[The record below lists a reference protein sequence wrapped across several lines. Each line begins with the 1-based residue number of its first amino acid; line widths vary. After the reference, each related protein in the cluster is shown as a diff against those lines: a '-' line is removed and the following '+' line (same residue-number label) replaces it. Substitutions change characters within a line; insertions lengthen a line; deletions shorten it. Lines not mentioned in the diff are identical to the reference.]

1 MLSTFIIAL
10 REGLEAALI
19 VGILVA
25 YIVRTDR
32 RHFLKPLWTG
42 VGAAL
47 AATFTLGAFLSYTSA
62 ELTPRGEE
70 LFAGITS
77 FIAVGLVTWMVF
89 WMKRTARTLRNE
101 LHGKVDTALTGGPIS
116 LALVAFFAVAREGLE
131 TALFVYTNF
140 KTVGAASTATVGLV
154 LGLTLAVVLGYLI
167 YNRSVKLNLSKFFT
181 VTGVALV
188 IVAAGVLSYGIHE
201 FQELGWIP
209 GVDDFL
215 WDVTPWIAKE
225 SILASLLSGTVG
237 FDTTTSFIQFFAW
250 SAYLVAVLVP
260 YLSKGKGAPSTPRTP
275 VAETVQA

>member
-42 VGAAL
+42 VAAAL
-47 AATFTLGAFLSYTSA
+47 AATFALGAFLSFTSA
-62 ELTPRGEE
+62 ELSDRGEE

-101 LHGKVDTALTGGPIS
+101 LQGKVDTALTGGPIS

-140 KTVGAASTATVGLV
+140 QTVGAASTATVGLV

-167 YNRSVKLNLSKFFT
+167 YNRSVKLDLSKFFT

-237 FDTTTSFIQFFAW
+237 FDTTTSFIQFIAW

-260 YLSKGKGAPSTPRTP
+260 YLSKGKGQQSAPA
-275 VAETVQA
+275 AEKVKA

>member
-1 MLSTFIIAL
+1 
-10 REGLEAALI
+10 
-19 VGILVA
+19 
-25 YIVRTDR
+25 
-32 RHFLKPLWTG
+32 
-42 VGAAL
+42 
-47 AATFTLGAFLSYTSA
+47 
-62 ELTPRGEE
+62 
-70 LFAGITS
+70 
-77 FIAVGLVTWMVF
+77 MVF

-101 LHGKVDTALTGGPIS
+101 LHGKVDNALTGGPIS

-140 KTVGAASTATVGLV
+140 QTVGAASTATVGLV

-167 YNRSVKLNLSKFFT
+167 YNRSVKLDLSKFFT
-181 VTGVALV
+181 VTGVALI

-237 FDTTTSFIQFFAW
+237 FDTTTSFIQFIAW
-250 SAYLVAVLVP
+250 AAYLVAVLVP
-260 YLSKGKGAPSTPRTP
+260 YLSKGKGQQSEP
-275 VAETVQA
+275 VAEQVKA

>member
-42 VGAAL
+42 VAL
-47 AATFTLGAFLSYTSA
+47 AIGASLALGGVLSFTSA
-62 ELTPRGEE
+62 ELTERGEE
-70 LFAGITS
+70 YFAGITS

-89 WMKRTARTLRNE
+89 WMKRTARTLRTE
-101 LHGKVDTALTGGPIS
+101 LHGKVDNALVGGPIS

-131 TALFVYTNF
+131 TALFIYTNF
-140 KTVGAASTATVGLV
+140 KTVGAASTATIGLV
-154 LGLTLAVVLGYLI
+154 LGLGLAVVLGYLI

-181 VTGVALV
+181 VTGVALI
-188 IVAAGVLSYGIHE
+188 IVAAGVLSYGVHE
-201 FQELGWIP
+201 FQELGFIP
-209 GVDDFL
+209 GPDDFL

-225 SILASLLSGTVG
+225 SVLASLLSGTIG

-250 SAYLVAVLVP
+250 AAYLVVVLVP
-260 YLSKGKGAPSTPRTP
+260 YLAKGKPATPAAPK
-275 VAETVQA
+275 AESVNS

>member
-42 VGAAL
+42 VAVAL
-47 AATFTLGAFLSYTSA
+47 AATFALGAFLSFTSA
-62 ELTPRGEE
+62 ELSDRGEE

-140 KTVGAASTATVGLV
+140 QTVGAASTATVGLV

-167 YNRSVKLNLSKFFT
+167 YNRSVKLDLSKFFT
-181 VTGVALV
+181 VTGVALI

-237 FDTTTSFIQFFAW
+237 FDTTTSFIQFIAW

-260 YLSKGKGAPSTPRTP
+260 YLSKGKSQQSAPA
-275 VAETVQA
+275 AEKVKA

>member
-42 VGAAL
+42 VAAAL
-47 AATFTLGAFLSYTSA
+47 AATFALGAFLSFTSA
-62 ELTPRGEE
+62 ELSDRGEE

-101 LHGKVDTALTGGPIS
+101 LHGKVDTALTAGPIS

-140 KTVGAASTATVGLV
+140 QTVGAASTATVGLV

-167 YNRSVKLNLSKFFT
+167 YNRSVKLDLSKFFT
-181 VTGVALV
+181 VTGVALI

-209 GVDDFL
+209 GVDDFR

-237 FDTTTSFIQFFAW
+237 FDTTTSFIQFIAW

-260 YLSKGKGAPSTPRTP
+260 YLSKGKSQQSAP
-275 VAETVQA
+275 VAEQVKA

>member
-47 AATFTLGAFLSYTSA
+47 AATFALGAFLSYTSA
-62 ELTPRGEE
+62 ELTARGEE

-140 KTVGAASTATVGLV
+140 QTVGAASTATVGLV

-167 YNRSVKLNLSKFFT
+167 YNRSVKLDLSKFFT
-181 VTGVALV
+181 VTGVALI

-237 FDTTTSFIQFFAW
+237 FDTTTSFIQFIAW

-260 YLSKGKGAPSTPRTP
+260 YLSKGKGKQSAPATEQ
-275 VAETVQA
+275 VKA

>member
-42 VGAAL
+42 AAAAL
-47 AATFTLGAFLSYTSA
+47 AATFALGAFLSFTSA
-62 ELTPRGEE
+62 ELSDRGEE

-140 KTVGAASTATVGLV
+140 QTVGAASTATVGLV

-167 YNRSVKLNLSKFFT
+167 YNRSVKLDLSKFFT

-237 FDTTTSFIQFFAW
+237 FDTTTSFIQFIAW

-260 YLSKGKGAPSTPRTP
+260 YLSKGKSQQSAP
-275 VAETVQA
+275 VAEQVKA

>member
-42 VGAAL
+42 VAAAL
-47 AATFTLGAFLSYTSA
+47 AATFALGAFLSFTSA
-62 ELTPRGEE
+62 ELSDRGEE

-140 KTVGAASTATVGLV
+140 QTVGAASTATVGLV

-167 YNRSVKLNLSKFFT
+167 YNRSVKLDLSKFFT
-181 VTGVALV
+181 VTGVALI

-201 FQELGWIP
+201 FQELGWLP

-237 FDTTTSFIQFFAW
+237 FDTTTSFIQFIAW

-260 YLSKGKGAPSTPRTP
+260 YLSKGKSQQSAPA
-275 VAETVQA
+275 AEQVKA

>member
-32 RHFLKPLWTG
+32 RPLLKPLWTG
-42 VGAAL
+42 VGAAIAASL
-47 AATFTLGAFLSYTSA
+47 ALGAVLSFTSA
-62 ELTPRGEE
+62 ELTDRGAE
-70 LFAGITS
+70 LFAGVTS

-89 WMKRTARTLRNE
+89 WMKRTARSLRNE
-101 LHGKVDTALTGGPIS
+101 LHGKVDTALVGGPIS

-131 TALFVYTNF
+131 TALFIYTNF

-154 LGLTLAVVLGYLI
+154 LGLALAVVLGYLI

-181 VTGVALV
+181 ITGVALI

-201 FQELGWIP
+201 FQELGFLP
-209 GVDDFL
+209 GEDNLL

-225 SILASLLSGTVG
+225 SILGSLLGGTIG
-237 FDTTTSFIQFFAW
+237 FDTTTSFVQFIAW
-250 SAYLVAVLVP
+250 AGYLVAVLVP
-260 YLSKGKGAPSTPRTP
+260 YLAKPKPAVV
-275 VAETVQA
+275 VAEPVNA